1 MNPLFNILN
10 GGIQP
15 QNPMMNMITQL
26 SQFRQT
32 FQGNPKQ
39 QVQQLLNS
47 GKMSQEQFNQ
57 LSYKFYFK
65 EDDEKSRLFD
75 DNEEDLLSKLT
86 VININI

>member
-15 QNPMMNMITQL
+15 QNSMMSMIAQL
-26 SQFRQT
+26 NQFRQT

-57 LSYKFYFK
+57 LSQMATQIQNMMNNKF
-65 EDDEKSRLFD
+65 
-75 DNEEDLLSKLT
+75 
-86 VININI
+86 